1 MYIVTFFIIFLF
13 VHFAQ
18 KNGKISLNILFDK
31 NHNKVYNRGN
41 KKGED
46 SMLGP
51 NISIQKNVAENI
63 DKKVSELMGA
73 VKVHPSMKK
82 YSPHIRKS
90 VQEEIHAI
98 LQNRIKDYSLD
109 IGIDDLNKW
118 LDTYTPYAQASTT
131 AYIKRIAKAKGLGN
145 LSTEQV
151 DYVKSALKNSVTET
165 DWFDW
170 SNPGKAVVIPK
181 HGKAL
186 GTERNMAAKVET
198 QVDWAVNKTVE
209 NALKPENV
217 IAFLVKNKKYLPANI
232 LENEDTVSVVD
243 DIISLAEG
251 YLYNSK
257 NTKITPRSVRNI
269 NTELL
274 HAALS
279 ANTDISNF
287 SGALLR
293 KLGTDI
299 FVNNDEKL
307 GKIRKHLVDKLSEKT
322 EKEDKEYKTMME
334 VRALMERFFKAVR
347 WSMHYKTGAFDSSS
361 YTAENHY
368 QQIELAILEFV
379 ANTNLSM
386 KTIKERFEKIFM
398 SNDNPEAVERLYMT
412 EVLNAW
418 WFNVSR
424 TLGLDTDIAL
434 EIQADIVS
442 EEVGAYESYNAEHFM
457 RDTVKEDDIRS
468 TFKKIID
475 SNSPLAKAVLDEF
488 YKEQDEI
495 EKYVERYT
503 TQKRMADKIR
513 AAKRDETKEL
523 KETLNSINRKHG
535 FMGKDKIEMPKK
547 KSKDKATS
555 KSDNSKKFKDLKKV
569 FDATLGEREVDDMYA
584 FKYLK
589 DKDFIKLRNALF
601 GNQPIKSAA
610 DLNKFLKGAY
620 VIAGAE
626 TELQKYKF
634 FVSHQSIMRGIISD
648 NWNDITTADLAKEE
662 ERISNRNKKI
672 VDRINK
678 RKVKPLIAD
687 KDKDD
692 YVKWASD
699 QEDKFRKAQ
708 EVDKKRHEK
717 IVNIVNKRNDM
728 LNNFFDT
735 KFSDKKITEL
745 EERSKKYK
753 EQLDKKSVRVANAAM
768 KAVVGLKVK
777 LKKEIGSALKYS
789 AKVDLDT
796 ESFDEAL
803 SKFQS
808 NFVSGVA
815 SEVDKELHNMRNNL
829 SNPVSVTEG
838 NKIRG
843 SAVKAAY
850 DAITKNVTDT
860 INESNKVIDAWKEK
874 NIEAVKAADS
884 AARSAISNKASNLL
898 DTAEKQFKTVVDKEI
913 ANINAS
919 DLPAYQKDI
928 AINQLKAKALNS
940 LKDYK
945 DAVSAKE
952 KKRIADM
959 NHEAVLT
966 NEVNKARRELT
977 KTYMSW
983 KSDFKK
989 AAKGD
994 VVKVFDANVTYRTRQ
1009 KQTNDDVEYVDD
1021 DDVEW
1026 L

>member
-1 MYIVTFFIIFLF
+1 
-13 VHFAQ
+13 
-18 KNGKISLNILFDK
+18 
-31 NHNKVYNRGN
+31 
-41 KKGED
+41 
-46 SMLGP
+46 MLGP

-98 LQNRIKDYSLD
+98 LYNRVKDYSLD

-118 LDTYTPYAQASTT
+118 LDTYTPYAQASTA
-131 AYIKRIAKAKGLGN
+131 AYIKRVAKAKGLGN

-151 DYVKSALKNSVTET
+151 DYVKNALQNSVTTT

-170 SNPGKAVVIPK
+170 SNPGRSVVIPK

-198 QVDWAVNKTVE
+198 HVEWAVNKTVG

-217 IAFLVKNKKYLPANI
+217 IAFLVKNKKYLPSDI
-232 LENEDTVSVVD
+232 FENEDIVGTVD
-243 DIISLAEG
+243 NIISLAEG
-251 YLYNSK
+251 YLYDSK
-257 NTKITPRSVRNI
+257 HTKITPRSVRNV
-269 NTELL
+269 NTEIL
-274 HAALS
+274 HAALA
-279 ANTDISNF
+279 ANTNIGNF

-322 EKEDKEYKTMME
+322 AKEDKEYKTMIE
-334 VRALMERFFKAVR
+334 VRALMERFFRAVR
-347 WSMHYKTGAFDSSS
+347 WSMHYKTGSLDSST

-379 ANTNLSM
+379 ANTNLPM

-418 WFNVSR
+418 WANVAH
-424 TLGLDTDIAL
+424 TLGLDTDITL
-434 EIQADIVS
+434 EIQADILS
-442 EEVGAYESYNAEHFM
+442 EEVGVYESYNAEHFM
-457 RDTVKEDDIRS
+457 RNTVNEDEIRS
-468 TFKKIID
+468 TFKKLMGSSFPNAQAI
-475 SNSPLAKAVLDEF
+475 LDDFSRE
-488 YKEQDEI
+488 KDEI
-495 EKYVERYT
+495 AKYVERYT

-547 KSKDKATS
+547 KSKDKDTS
-555 KSDNSKKFKDLKKV
+555 KSDNSKKFENLKKV
-569 FDATLGEREVDDMYA
+569 FDATMGERTVDDLYG

-589 DKDFIKLRNALF
+589 EKDFIKLKNALF
-601 GNQPIKSAA
+601 GNQPIKSSA
-610 DLNKFLKGAY
+610 DMNKFLKGAY
-620 VIAGAE
+620 TVAGAE

-634 FVSHQSIMRGIISD
+634 FISHKSLMRGIISD
-648 NWNDITTADLAKEE
+648 NLNDITTAALGKEE

-678 RKVKPLIAD
+678 RKVKPLVAD

-708 EVDKKRHEK
+708 EVDKERHDK
-717 IVNIVNKRNDM
+717 IVNKAKERDDL
-728 LNNFFDT
+728 LNNFFDSRFSKRAT
-735 KFSDKKITEL
+735 KL
-745 EERSKKYK
+745 EEQSTKYEERVERK
-753 EQLDKKSVRVANAAM
+753 TNRVANAAM

-789 AKVDLDT
+789 YEFDSDVDRL
-796 ESFDEAL
+796 DEAL
-803 SKFQS
+803 EKVKS
-808 NFVSGVA
+808 NLRSTDYI
-815 SEVDKELHNMRNNL
+815 SEVIKPVDNMRNNL

-838 NKIRG
+838 NKIKG
-843 SAVKAAY
+843 SALKAAY
-850 DAITKNVTDT
+850 DVITTNVTDV
-860 INESNKVIDAWKEK
+860 INESNRIIDVWQKRNIKVI
-874 NIEAVKAADS
+874 KAAES
-884 AARSAISNKASNLL
+884 VGRSTISNKASNLL
-898 DTAEKQFKTVVDKEI
+898 NTAENQFRKVVDEEI
-913 ANINAS
+913 AKINAS

-940 LKDYK
+940 LKEYK
-945 DAVSAKE
+945 EAVSAKE
-952 KKRIADM
+952 KKNIA
-959 NHEAVLT
+959 NLNNEAAFT
-966 NEVNKARRELT
+966 NDVNKLRRELT
-977 KTYMSW
+977 KDFMSY
-983 KSDFKK
+983 KSGTKK
-989 AAKGD
+989 LTKD
-994 VVKVFDANVTYRTRQ
+994 TIDKVFNDNVKHKPRQ
-1009 KQTNDDVEYVDD
+1009 KEIIDYVDD
-1021 DDVEW
+1021 DDDEW

>member
-1 MYIVTFFIIFLF
+1 
-13 VHFAQ
+13 
-18 KNGKISLNILFDK
+18 
-31 NHNKVYNRGN
+31 
-41 KKGED
+41 
-46 SMLGP
+46 MLGP

-98 LQNRIKDYSLD
+98 LHNRIKDYSLD

-118 LDTYTPYAQASTT
+118 LDTYTPYAQASTA
-131 AYIKRIAKAKGLGN
+131 AYIKRIAKDKGLGN

-151 DYVKSALKNSVTET
+151 DYVKNALKNSVTET

-170 SNPGKAVVIPK
+170 SNPGRSVVIPK

-198 QVDWAVNKTVE
+198 HVEWAVNKTVG

-217 IAFLVKNKKYLPANI
+217 ISFLVKNKKYLPSDI
-232 LENEDTVSVVD
+232 LENDDIAGTVD
-243 DIISLAEG
+243 NIISLAEG
-251 YLYNSK
+251 YLYGSK
-257 NTKITPRSVRNI
+257 HTKITPRSVRNV
-269 NTELL
+269 NTEIL

-279 ANTDISNF
+279 ANTDIGNF

-293 KLGTDI
+293 KLDTDI

-307 GKIRKHLVDKLSEKT
+307 GKIRKHLVDKLSEKAG
-322 EKEDKEYKTMME
+322 KEDKEYKTMIE
-334 VRALMERFFKAVR
+334 VRALMERFFRAVR
-347 WSMHYKTGAFDSSS
+347 WSMHYKTGSLNSST

-418 WFNVSR
+418 WANVAR
-424 TLGLDTDIAL
+424 TLGLDTDITL
-434 EIQADIVS
+434 EIQADILS
-442 EEVGAYESYNAEHFM
+442 EEVGEYESYNAEHFM
-457 RDTVKEDDIRS
+457 RNTVTEDEIRS
-468 TFKKIID
+468 TFKKLIG
-475 SNSPLAKAVLDEF
+475 SNEPIAQSALNDF
-488 YKEQDEI
+488 SREQDEI
-495 EKYVERYT
+495 ERLVAEYT
-503 TQKRMADKIR
+503 RAKR
-513 AAKRDETKEL
+513 AANKKRAKDSKTNKSIKE
-523 KETLNSINRKHG
+523 SVDRINREFG
-535 FMGKDKIEMPKK
+535 FNDDEEKKSKK
-547 KSKDKATS
+547 KSKNNDTS
-555 KSDNSKKFKDLKKV
+555 KSDSSEKPGIFENLKKV
-569 FDATLGEREVDDMYA
+569 FDATLGERPVDDLYG

-589 DKDFIKLRNALF
+589 EKDFIKLKNALF
-601 GNQPIKSAA
+601 GNQPIKSSAA
-610 DLNKFLKGAY
+610 MDKFLKGAY
-620 VIAGAE
+620 AVAGAE

-634 FVSHQSIMRGIISD
+634 FISHKSLMRGIISD
-648 NWNDITTADLAKEE
+648 NLNDITTAALGKEE
-662 ERISNRNKKI
+662 ERISGRDKKI
-672 VDRINK
+672 IDRINR
-678 RKVKPLIAD
+678 RKVKSLKSDEA
-687 KDKDD
+687 KTE
-692 YVKWASD
+692 YEAWAVD
-699 QEDKFRKAQ
+699 QEKKFEELQK
-708 EVDKKRHEK
+708 VDKERHDK
-717 IVNIVNKRNDM
+717 IVNKAKKRDDLLND
-728 LNNFFDT
+728 FFDSRFSKRAT
-735 KFSDKKITEL
+735 KL
-745 EERSKKYK
+745 EEQSTKYK
-753 EQLDKKSVRVANAAM
+753 ERVERKTNRVANAAM

-829 SNPVSVTEG
+829 SNPVSVTEA

-843 SAVKAAY
+843 SALKAAY
-850 DAITKNVTDT
+850 DVITTNVTDS

-898 DTAEKQFKTVVDKEI
+898 NTAEKQFMKVVDEEI

-940 LKDYK
+940 LKEYK
-945 DAVSAKE
+945 EAVSAKE

-959 NHEAVLT
+959 NHEAVLK